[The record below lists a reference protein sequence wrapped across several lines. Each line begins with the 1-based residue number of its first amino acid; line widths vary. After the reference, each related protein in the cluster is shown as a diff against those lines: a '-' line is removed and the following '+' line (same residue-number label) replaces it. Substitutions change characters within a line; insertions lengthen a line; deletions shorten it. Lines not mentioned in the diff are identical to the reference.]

1 MSFNPYREYQAAAV
15 TGRSAVELVVMLF
28 EGLVRFLEQAKG
40 RIQAKDVEGAHEL
53 LSKARKIV
61 MHLITTVND
70 RDGGEAAQRLKALY
84 LFCVE
89 RIVMANFKKNSEHI
103 DEALRVIVILQETW
117 AELEARERPKREPV
131 QTQQQ
136 AHAVA

>member
-1 MSFNPYREYQAAAV
+1 MSFNPYREYQAATV

-28 EGLVRFLEQAKG
+28 EGLVRFLEQAKE
-40 RIQAKDVEGAHEL
+40 RIQAKDIEGAHEL
-53 LSKARKIV
+53 LTKGRKIV

-70 RDGGEAAQRLKALY
+70 REGGEAAQRLKALY
-84 LFCVE
+84 LFCLE
-89 RIVMANFKKNSEHI
+89 KIVMANFQKSTEEI

-117 AELEARERPKREPV
+117 TELETRERPNSEPV
-131 QTQQQ
+131 MTSQQ